1 MPSDVSRTILV
12 NDDGWIMSDP
22 APVTPEVF
30 REKMV
35 ATYRDT
41 PVDALLWSVDG
52 HEVYQYESE
61 VGEVFGEGWDDLDQ
75 WGGTDRYENIRGL
88 MRDHGGP
95 LTALAEVCHSEGLKL
110 FPSLRMTTHYET
122 APGSPGEGRLRGDH
136 PEWLIGHGR
145 ELTPDSV
152 EWGIRTGLNYAV
164 PEVRAHQLAII
175 SELFERFDIA
185 GLELDFMRHPGYFK
199 VEEAYSSRHLITD
212 MLTLV
217 RQRNSAAS
225 AERGQGLRL
234 AIRVPETL
242 GDCLRVGLDVPTWIA
257 NGLVDVVVVGG
268 GFVSFGARYEEFV
281 EAARGTDTQVY
292 GCIESLRPTAQDEV
306 IRAVADRIWHAGV
319 DGLYLF
325 NYFSRSV
332 EWKQRVLNEIASP
345 ENLVRRDKR
354 YQIDHADRVGR
365 PGQLSASFRYGLP
378 AVQLPS
384 TLQPPDSDVG
394 PTLSLTVADDV
405 ESAAQDGSLGECT
418 LRLRLERFVPGQRLT
433 ISLNG
438 ADLTW
443 EAATVSTESW
453 AVTTHDRS
461 KLHREERAGWL
472 RTPWYFEEIA
482 EPATV
487 VEVAVGP
494 PALRQGENEVRI
506 ALARDGARGE
516 PAVLRDVEID
526 VIFKS

>member
-175 SELFERFDIA
+175 SELFERFDVD

-199 VEEAYSSRHLITD
+199 VEEAFSSRHLITD

-217 RQRNSAAS
+217 RQRKSAAS
-225 AERGQGLRL
+225 AERGKELRL

-242 GDCLRVGLDVPTWIA
+242 ADCLRVGLDVPTWIA

-354 YQIDHADRVGR
+354 YQIDHADRVGG

-418 LRLRLERFVPGQRLT
+418 LRLRLERFLPGQRLT

-461 KLHREERAGWL
+461 KPHREERAGWL

-494 PALRQGENEVRI
+494 PALRQGENEVRV
-506 ALARDGARGE
+506 ALARDGAGNE

-526 VIFKS
+526 VIFER